1 MNISMLTP
9 HPTISAARQQ
19 NLVNL
24 CYRVLVVDDE
34 VSIREFIAEA
44 LCYCDYKVDTADN
57 AISAFEKLQT
67 ENFDALITDYH
78 MPKRTGGE
86 LVRQMRSVGMNI
98 PTVLMTGQTR
108 ELLTRHPDLQVNAL
122 LEKPFMIQELLD
134 VLANVL
140 QPATPSPVIENNW
153 GVLRGLDANV

>member
-86 LVRQMRSVGMNI
+86 LVRQMRSGYEHSDRPDDRADPGIADQASGSAGECPARKTFHDSGTAGRFGKCPPTGNAI
-98 PTVLMTGQTR
+98 PR
-108 ELLTRHPDLQVNAL
+108 D
-122 LEKPFMIQELLD
+122 
-134 VLANVL
+134 
-140 QPATPSPVIENNW
+140 
-153 GVLRGLDANV
+153 